1 MSILISGDFHASARD
16 EIDLIYKEFLMQK
29 YGQEKYGRIK
39 YHIIL
44 GDGGF
49 MWPHNSERDAQNYK
63 ILAQRHFPILCVVGN
78 HEPIYG
84 MKNIPEADIGIGET
98 VRKINAKPFTAYLK
112 RGKAYTIDG
121 IKFLVLGGALSID
134 RYDRVPNK
142 TWWELE
148 YWTEQE
154 KQDVFKLLETDNHF
168 DFVIS
173 HTGPNRI
180 NRKVFEDNHWICT
193 DKYRD
198 KVARLN
204 DEIHDRIQFHEWW
217 CGHFHE
223 DEYWFSE
230 TEKHGYQYLYR
241 TTRILEKAGGKFLVH
256 NGCDGVERQYQI

>member
-1 MSILISGDFHASARD
+1 
-16 EIDLIYKEFLMQK
+16 
-29 YGQEKYGRIK
+29 
-39 YHIIL
+39 L

-49 MWPHNSERDAQNYK
+49 MWPHNNKGDAQNYE

-84 MKNIPEADIGIGET
+84 MKNIPEIDIGIGET
-98 VRKINAKPFTAYLK
+98 VCQITTRPFIAYLK

-134 RYDRVPNK
+134 RYNRVPNK

-173 HTGPNRI
+173 NTGPNRI
-180 NRKVFEDNHWICT
+180 NRKVFEDNHWIST

-204 DEIHDRIQFHEWW
+204 DEIHGRIQFLEWW

-223 DEYWFSE
+223 DEYCFSE
-230 TEKHGYQYLYR
+230 TKKHGYQYLYK
-241 TTRILEKAGGKFLVH
+241 TTRILEKAGGKFAVH
-256 NGCDGVERQYQI
+256 NGCGDVERQYQEELKA